1 MRYHNFQVKFVFFL
15 IPLLLCY
22 LIHYI
27 SYGVYFSIYVCG
39 VFFFGYNFKFQ
50 YYHRDHLGLSKFCVV
65 ETIIDLETVPMGRA
79 VSAGIKF

>member
-1 MRYHNFQVKFVFFL
+1 M
-15 IPLLLCY
+15 
-22 LIHYI
+22 
-27 SYGVYFSIYVCG
+27 YVCG
-39 VFFFGYNFKFQ
+39 GFFGYNFKFQ